1 LFGKSAHETNKLPKN
16 PLLARLASG
25 IMLGNMPTPAMP
37 LAVLTHE
44 FFPYRGG
51 IAVYVEETARAAA
64 AAGYA
69 VTVYAPDKPELRA
82 KTWPFEVRP
91 VAMRGSLGWGC
102 RLALARQIRTH
113 FDELEKSLVWLPE
126 PGALLTAMY
135 LNILGKLPAKKLV
148 LTLHGSEILRFAGRP
163 HRHWLFQKLLNRA
176 ERVGVVSE
184 FNREL
189 LHKHFRVAEEKIV
202 VVSGALRSDF
212 PNIMPQRQV
221 KAPGAPVTLLTVGRV
236 HPRKGQLCVLEAL
249 AKMNPHPKSA
259 LEYLIAGP
267 VVNRAYQDELE
278 SLAQTCGVAVKFL
291 GNVPDAELPAL
302 YARADIFIMT
312 PVPHGPSIEGFGL
325 VYLEAAAAG
334 LPVIAH
340 RTGGVA
346 EAVRDGVTGLV
357 VSPEDRAEL
366 GAAIRLLGD
375 DPAKRI
381 QLGEAGRAR
390 VRELSWTKNVEM
402 LFGGCRDAVWRMNP
416 RHHPEKLP

>member
-1 LFGKSAHETNKLPKN
+1 
-16 PLLARLASG
+16 
-25 IMLGNMPTPAMP
+25 MPTTARP

-64 AAGYA
+64 AAGMA

-82 KTWPFEVRP
+82 KAWPFAVRP
-91 VAMRGSLGWGC
+91 VTMRGSLGWSC
-102 RLALARQIRTH
+102 RLALARQIRAH
-113 FDELEKSLVWLPE
+113 QAELEKSIVWLPE

-135 LNILGKLPAKKLV
+135 LNWLGKLPAKKLV
-148 LTLHGSEILRFAGRP
+148 ITLHGSEILRFAGWP
-163 HRHWLFQKLLNRA
+163 HRRWLFQKLLDRA
-176 ERVGVVSE
+176 DRVGVVSE

-189 LHKHFRVAEEKIV
+189 LQKHFCVAGEKIV

-212 PNIMPQRQV
+212 PPVMPPRPA
-221 KAPGAPVTLLTVGRV
+221 KAPDAPVTLLTVARV
-236 HPRKGQLCVLEAL
+236 HPRKGQRCALEAL
-249 AKMNPHPKSA
+249 AAMQPRPQVG

-267 VVNRAYQDELE
+267 VVNRAYQGELE
-278 SLAQTCGVAVKFL
+278 SLAQKCGVAVRFL

-302 YARADIFIMT
+302 YARADIFVMT

-357 VSPEDRAEL
+357 VAPEDRAGL
-366 GAAIRLLGD
+366 GAAIRLLAE
-375 DPAKRI
+375 DPAKRQ
-381 QLGEAGRAR
+381 QLGERGKLR
-390 VRELSWTKNVEM
+390 VKELSWARNVEL
-402 LFGGCRDAVWRMNP
+402 LFAG
-416 RHHPEKLP
+416 